1 MANQKL
7 RIVSFNVN
15 GILNPVKRGKILS
28 KMKKEKA
35 QVVYLQE
42 THLNDV
48 EHEKLRKMG
57 FINIFFS
64 SYKSKHKRGVAVLL
78 SNKVTFEQT
87 YVQKDKEGRF
97 ILIKGILE
105 GTDIT
110 LLNIYAPPGSNIS
123 FFKKIFDMIESHS
136 EGVLICGGDLN
147 LHLQPKL
154 DVSNLSRTSK
164 TVSKK
169 FKELMNDIGLID
181 I

>member
-57 FINIFFS
+57 FTNIFI
-64 SYKSKHKRGVAVLL
+64 
-78 SNKVTFEQT
+78 
-87 YVQKDKEGRF
+87 F
-97 ILIKGILE
+97 II
-105 GTDIT
+105 
-110 LLNIYAPPGSNIS
+110 
-123 FFKKIFDMIESHS
+123 
-136 EGVLICGGDLN
+136 
-147 LHLQPKL
+147 
-154 DVSNLSRTSK
+154 
-164 TVSKK
+164 
-169 FKELMNDIGLID
+169 
-181 I
+181 